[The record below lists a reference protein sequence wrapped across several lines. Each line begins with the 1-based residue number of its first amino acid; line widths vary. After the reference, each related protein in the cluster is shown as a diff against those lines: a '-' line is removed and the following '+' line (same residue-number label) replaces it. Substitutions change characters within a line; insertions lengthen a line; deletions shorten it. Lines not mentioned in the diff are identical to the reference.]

1 MDGKIASRLFQEILN
16 AEQERNQILI
26 DSSYKV
32 FAFSDDKV
40 FDIALERFDKVM
52 AESVAEFVVKGVN
65 SGFNG

>member
-26 DSSYKV
+26 DSSYQI